1 MDLETVIEKRRSVRS
16 FTGLTPPERDVR
28 KILQAAEMAPSAG
41 GLNARKILVIRGESK
56 RKALSDAAM
65 GQGSVREAPYVLV
78 FCADQKSI
86 GPYGER
92 GRNLYCIQDAS
103 AAVENAL
110 LMITNLG
117 MGGCWVGAF
126 DENKVSE
133 VCGLPDYLRPV
144 ALVPLGY
151 EK

>member
-41 GLNARKILVIRGESK
+41 GLNARKILVIKGESK
-56 RKALSDAAM
+56 RNALSDAAM

-92 GRNLYCIQDAS
+92 GRTLYCIQDAS

-144 ALVPLGY
+144 ALVPFGY